1 MTYIA
6 DLHIHSRYSRATSR
20 ECTPENLDLWARRK
34 GIHLIGTGDL
44 THRAWR
50 EELLEKLEPDKNG
63 LYVLKEE
70 YRIKDASASDAF
82 IPHFVVTG
90 EISSIYKKYEKTRK
104 VHSLFIMPS
113 LEEAKKFSAKLE
125 TIGNIDSDGRPILG
139 LDCRNLLEI
148 MLELVPEGIYVPAH
162 VWTPHFSIFGT
173 FSSFDSVEECFED
186 LAPYVRT
193 LETGL
198 SADPAMM
205 GRISSLDSFHLISSS
220 DAHSPSKLGR
230 EATLLDGK
238 ELSYETLRK
247 ALLEGK
253 GLEGTLEFFPEEG
266 KYYLDGHRKCG
277 VCLTPEETKKLGG
290 RCPVCGRKLTKGV
303 CGRIDEMADRP
314 ESYVRADAKKYE
326 SLVPLPELIG
336 ASEGKS
342 AAGVR
347 VQRKYLDILQKIGSE
362 LEILR
367 TVPLEDIA
375 AAGGQKIAEGVQRL
389 REGKVERIPGFDGQY
404 GTIRLYF

>member
-1 MTYIA
+1 MSYIA
-6 DLHIHSRYSRATSR
+6 DLHVHSRYSRATSK

-50 EELLEKLEPDKNG
+50 GELLEKLESDDKNG
-63 LYVLKEE
+63 LYVLREE
-70 YRIKDASASDAF
+70 YRIRDAGASDAF
-82 IPHFVVTG
+82 IPRFAVTG
-90 EISSIYKKYEKTRK
+90 EISSIYKKNGRTRK
-104 VHSLFIMPS
+104 VHSVLILPS
-113 LEEAKKFSAKLE
+113 LEAAQRLSAKLE

-139 LDCRNLLEI
+139 LDCRDLLEI

-173 FSSFDSVEECFED
+173 FSSFNSVEECFED

-230 EATLLDGK
+230 EATLLNGK
-238 ELSYETLRK
+238 ELSYRALRE
-247 ALLEGK
+247 ALLEGE

-266 KYYLDGHRKCG
+266 KYFLDGHRKCG
-277 VCLTPEETKKLGG
+277 VCLTPEETRELNG

-303 CGRIDEMADRP
+303 SGRIDDMADRP
-314 ESYVRADAKKYE
+314 QGYQRTDAKKYE
-326 SLVPLPELIG
+326 SLVPLPEIIG
-336 ASEGKS
+336 ALEGKS
-342 AAGVR
+342 GAGVR
-347 VQRKYLDILQKIGSE
+347 VQRKYLDMVQKIGPE

-375 AAGGQKIAEGVQRL
+375 AVGGERTAQGIKRL

-404 GTIRLYF
+404 GAIRL